1 MSLQGPKL
9 VDDPI
14 LRQQYFNN
22 THSGF
27 LDVLGATFDET
38 IHYNPTNAGFRLY
51 DNFINKDNG
60 RKLTKQEYLESK
72 YYREGVTIGD
82 DGIHESAAMSL
93 AESYDERLKRRIVLN
108 RARSSYSLMISQ
120 LGVGL
125 VGSMLDPLNIAAG
138 FIPVVGQA
146 RFASLAARFGKT
158 QARLISGGAAGA
170 VTAAVVE
177 PLPLLAA
184 RVEQDKDYTLMD
196 SLLNITFG
204 TVIGG
209 GLHAVGGAIADRI
222 SRASPQTREIL
233 TKTAVAQLA
242 QGRKVD
248 VDPIIKTDPTL
259 RDGPPSLVGPVA
271 GIREE
276 FIIKAKGKRIPD
288 VLRLALVPSEKPKT
302 LLQFMRSKGGI
313 WTQDKNIG
321 DVKAV
326 MDKAYKSIANT
337 KRQDTID
344 KKGKRKP
351 GGKTLDEMAELAAE
365 AGYLDNV
372 GEYGQNRGS
381 INDLLD
387 AMASD
392 RFGNLIYSEA
402 DLPKVNEMQEAERL
416 FEEAQSYGIEPYG
429 YTDDEFF
436 ALLSERRSLYET
448 KDRVPQNIQDGMT
461 EEEFYNLREQELG
474 KEYDLGD
481 IEDAFVN
488 PNTLNDLIG
497 EYQDPDLVNIEKELK
512 TLEEQIETL
521 RMVDEVPQDFL
532 DGIEEADEL
541 IERSKSFDAATE
553 AAAVCI
559 GDGLGRVR

>member
-1 MSLQGPKL
+1 MALQGPKL

-22 THSGF
+22 TYTGF

-38 IHYNPTNAGFRLY
+38 LHYNPTNAGYRLY
-51 DNFINKDNG
+51 DRSVNKDNG
-60 RKLTKQEYLESK
+60 RKLTKQEYIESQ
-72 YYREGVTIGD
+72 YFREGVEIGD
-82 DGIHESAAMSL
+82 DGIHEGAAISL
-93 AESYDERLKRRIVLN
+93 AESYDERQRRRIVLN
-108 RARSSYSLMISQ
+108 RARSSYSMVAAQ

-125 VGSMLDPLNIAAG
+125 VGSMLDPLNVAAG

-158 QARLISGGAAGA
+158 QARLISGGVAGA
-170 VTAAVVE
+170 VTTAVVE

-196 SLLNITFG
+196 SLLNVTFG

-209 GLHAVGGAIADRI
+209 GLHAVGGTIADRL
-222 SRASPQTREIL
+222 SKTSPQTREVL

-242 QGRKVD
+242 QGKNVD
-248 VDPIIKTDPTL
+248 VEPIVKTDPTL
-259 RDGPPSLVGPVA
+259 RDGPPSLAGPVA
-271 GIREE
+271 GIRED
-276 FIIKAKGKRIPD
+276 FTIKAKGKKIPD
-288 VLRLALVPSEKPKT
+288 VLRPALVASEKPKT
-302 LLQFMRSKGGI
+302 LLQFIRANGGI
-313 WTQDKNIG
+313 WTKEENIS
-321 DVKAV
+321 DVKAI
-326 MDKAYKSIANT
+326 MDKDYKGIANT
-337 KRQDTID
+337 KKEATID
-344 KKGKRKP
+344 KKGRKKP

-365 AGYLDNV
+365 AGYLDNID
-372 GEYGQNRGS
+372 EYGQNRGS
-381 INDLLD
+381 VNDLLD

-392 RFGNLIYSEA
+392 RFGNYIYSQE
-402 DLPKVNEMQEAERL
+402 DLAKINEMQEAERL

-429 YTDDEFF
+429 YTDEQFF
-436 ALLSERRSLYET
+436 ELLRERRSLYEIG
-448 KDRVPQNIQDGMT
+448 DRVPQDIQNGMT
-461 EEEFYNLREQELG
+461 EEEFYNLREEELG

-497 EYQDPDLVNIEKELK
+497 EYQDPDLINIEKELK